1 LEDTVAVRF
10 RNNIADADSKLTSTP
25 ITSFFSEILLKLV
38 VLVLKICNE
47 TDASIGVDDFLLI
60 IVDEKE
66 AHVGSGGDT
75 IILITSN
82 FVQNLLL
89 FKVDISVFF
98 HVIMEGIWR
107 SVDLIRLQELI
118 ELSANQT

>member
-1 LEDTVAVRF
+1 
-10 RNNIADADSKLTSTP
+10 
-25 ITSFFSEILLKLV
+25 
-38 VLVLKICNE
+38 
-47 TDASIGVDDFLLI
+47 
-60 IVDEKE
+60 
-66 AHVGSGGDT
+66 
-75 IILITSN
+75 LITSN